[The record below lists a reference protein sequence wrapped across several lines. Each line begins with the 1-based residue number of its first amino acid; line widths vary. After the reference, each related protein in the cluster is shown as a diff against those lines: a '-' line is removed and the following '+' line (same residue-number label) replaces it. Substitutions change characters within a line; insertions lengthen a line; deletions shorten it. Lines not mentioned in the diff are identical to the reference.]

1 MAKLTLLIDVSL
13 ESHTSWLTFYK
24 RLLEDIEEKSIEG
37 KTKYAYQ
44 DIILCKFKSTKSTVK
59 YVYHET
65 ISAITNTVNNRFS
78 IISDAPVFKY
88 LVHILDVHTWP
99 TTEEKLVMFGD
110 SEMAELSQH
119 LNDLLLNASCK
130 VENTLPEWD
139 TKATYLDILIIIF
152 INEDVLNE
160 CKNSLMIPELLLIN
174 PFSNS
179 KLKGMFSYMPRI
191 KTDWGEVE
199 WVAQI

>member
-1 MAKLTLLIDVSL
+1 M
-13 ESHTSWLTFYK
+13 
-24 RLLEDIEEKSIEG
+24 
-37 KTKYAYQ
+37 
-44 DIILCKFKSTKSTVK
+44 
-59 YVYHET
+59 
-65 ISAITNTVNNRFS
+65 NNRFS

-119 LNDLLLNASCK
+119 FNDLLLNASCK

-139 TKATYLDILIIIF
+139 TKGTYLDILKIVF
-152 INEDVLNE
+152 INVLNE

-191 KTDWGEVE
+191 KTDWGEVD
-199 WVAQI
+199 

>member
-1 MAKLTLLIDVSL
+1 MAKLPLLIDVSL

-24 RLLEDIEEKSIEG
+24 SLLEDIEEKSIEG

-59 YVYHET
+59 YFYHET

-99 TTEEKLVMFGD
+99 MTEEKLVMFGD

-119 LNDLLLNASCK
+119 LNDLLLNASC
-130 VENTLPEWD
+130 
-139 TKATYLDILIIIF
+139 
-152 INEDVLNE
+152 
-160 CKNSLMIPELLLIN
+160 
-174 PFSNS
+174 
-179 KLKGMFSYMPRI
+179 
-191 KTDWGEVE
+191 
-199 WVAQI
+199 